1 MKSLLYSIP
10 VAAVIILLMYFY
22 TWYSICVMV
31 GAIGGM
37 FVSCIVSNSKMAD
50 LEEELM
56 RKDEIISSLKPHSGG
71 VSDYIPWML
80 ITIILKEETININE
94 AILQRW

>member
-1 MKSLLYSIP
+1 
-10 VAAVIILLMYFY
+10 MYFY

-37 FVSCIVSNSKMAD
+37 FVSCIVSSSKMAD

-71 VSDYIPWML
+71 VLDYISMNVNNNYS
-80 ITIILKEETININE
+80 KRGNNKY
-94 AILQRW
+94 